1 MLYHFVFLVI
11 YIPLSF
17 NWLHDLWLFFPDNL
31 VGFMVLFYLVS
42 MILFGEF
49 ISPEINN
56 HC

>member
-1 MLYHFVFLVI
+1 MLYHFVFPVI

-17 NWLHDLWLFFPDNL
+17 NWLHDLWLFLPDNL